1 MSSTDVLTA
10 FADWQSA
17 TAELGKHLKDSL
29 WQLSDTEIAE
39 LLRGQHA
46 TIAQAQSQVL
56 TVIGDADGRG
66 LAGAAG
72 ASSTRAYLTGL
83 LRMSPQLASEQVR
96 VATALRLRYTD
107 TGDDLAE
114 GKISYEQAKAIA
126 FVGDHLPSKAC
137 VEDKA
142 WAQEFLLGEARK
154 LDAYD
159 LRKLGKRIDSAIDPD
174 GVLDR
179 EKAAAER
186 RACNI
191 RDNHDGTQT
200 MTVRETD
207 ENMALIKAAMT
218 SLDGPK
224 PAADGTRDE
233 RAPEVRRADAVMEI
247 IRQVLRGGTLPSSRG
262 ERPHLFITASVGTLR
277 TGHGFG
283 RTASGEDIS
292 GDAIQRIACDEDL
305 FGILLNDQGVPLNV
319 GRRYRSVTPA
329 IWIALV
335 ARDTGCQWAG
345 CTAPAAYC
353 EAHHLTQ
360 WIEGSETSLEDTGLY
375 CSHHH
380 TVIHAQG
387 WVTELGPDGRPQLRP
402 PAWIDPERTP
412 IRNTYW
418 QRQEELRLDL
428 NRDREPDGEPDGDTR
443 L

>member
-17 TAELGKHLKDSL
+17 TVELSKHLKDSL

-39 LLRGQHA
+39 VLRGQHA
-46 TIAQAQSQVL
+46 TMAQAQSQVL
-56 TVIGDADGRG
+56 TLIGEADVRG
-66 LAGAAG
+66 IPGQVG
-72 ASSTRAYLTGL
+72 ASSTRAYVMGL

-96 VATALRLRYTD
+96 VATALRQRYTE
-107 TGDDLAE
+107 TGEDLAE
-114 GKISYEQAKAIA
+114 GNISYEQAKAIA
-126 FVGDHLPSKAC
+126 FIGDHLPEEAGA
-137 VEDKA
+137 EDKA
-142 WAQEFLLGEARK
+142 WAQEFLRTQARS

-200 MTVRETD
+200 LTLRETD
-207 ENMALIKAAMT
+207 ENIAMVKAAMS
-218 SLDGPK
+218 SLDAPK
-224 PAADGTRDE
+224 PGPDGIQDE

-247 IRQVLRGGTLPSSRG
+247 IRQALRKGGLPTSRG
-262 ERPHLFITASVGTLR
+262 ERPHLFITATVETLR
-277 TGHGFG
+277 TGQGFG
-283 RTASGEDIS
+283 RAATGEDIS
-292 GDAIQRIACDEDL
+292 GAAIQRIACDADL

-319 GRRYRSVTPA
+319 GRRYRCVTPA

-353 EAHHLTQ
+353 EAHHLTH
-360 WIEGSETSLEDTGLY
+360 WIEGTDTSLEDTGLY
-375 CSHHH
+375 CGHHH

-418 QRQEELRLDL
+418 ITQEELRLDL
-428 NRDREPDGEPDGDTR
+428 DQDRDRDSDDKN
-443 L
+443 

>member
-1 MSSTDVLTA
+1 MSSTDVQSA
-10 FADWQSA
+10 FAEWRSA
-17 TAELGKHLKDSL
+17 TVELGKHLRDSL

-46 TIAQAQSQVL
+46 TMAQAQSQVL
-56 TVIGDADGRG
+56 TVIGDADVRG
-66 LAGAAG
+66 IPGTVGAK
-72 ASSTRAYLTGL
+72 STRAYLMGL

-96 VATALRLRYTD
+96 VATALRARYTD
-107 TGDDLAE
+107 TGEALAE
-114 GKISYEQAKAIA
+114 GNISYEQAKAIA
-126 FVGDHLPSKAC
+126 FVGDHLPSQASAA
-137 VEDKA
+137 DKA
-142 WAQEFLLGEARK
+142 WAQQFLLGEASK

-159 LRKLGKRIDSAIDPD
+159 LRKLGKRIDAAIDPD

-207 ENMALIKAAMT
+207 ENMALIKAAMGP
-218 SLDGPK
+218 LDAPK
-224 PAADGTRDE
+224 PGPDGTRDE
-233 RAPEVRRADAVMEI
+233 RTPEVRRADAVMEI
-247 IRQVLRGGTLPSSRG
+247 IRQVLRGGTLPTSRG
-262 ERPHLFITASVGTLR
+262 ERPHLFITATVGTLR
-277 TGHGFG
+277 TGKGFG
-283 RTASGEDIS
+283 HTATGEDIS
-292 GDAIQRIACDEDL
+292 GEAIQRIACDADL
-305 FGILLNDQGVPLNV
+305 FGILLNDEGVPLNV

-345 CTAPAAYC
+345 CTTPAAHC
-353 EAHHLTQ
+353 EAHHLTG

-375 CSHHH
+375 CAHHH

-387 WVTELGPDGRPQLRP
+387 WETELGPDGRPQLRP
-402 PAWIDPERTP
+402 PSWMCPERTP

-418 QRQEELRLDL
+418 QRQEEIRLDL
-428 NRDREPDGEPDGDTR
+428 DRDHEPDRDDDP
-443 L
+443 